1 MQLGNMAQY
10 ESSRPVSRRA
20 FVRGLAGTAG
30 SAAIGGEAAAQSDGN
45 GSGGT
50 SASGPI
56 DFGGWL
62 EDVSY
67 WGGQANDQTGKQKVT
82 ITVGG
87 DANNGLS
94 FAPVAVHVDPG
105 TTVTWEWSG
114 NGGAHNVVAEDDSFK
129 SGSPVAQAGTTF
141 SHTLDG
147 NGVNNYYCQPHRS
160 QGMKGSVAVG
170 QVPHKSQAAQQ
181 EVKPEEMGVPIQPH
195 YVGIAAVLTMMS
207 SLVFVFY
214 LLKYG
219 ESPHAKGGDQ
229 S

>member
-1 MQLGNMAQY
+1 MAQS
-10 ESSRPVSRRA
+10 EPSRSVSRRA

-30 SAAIGGEAAAQSDGN
+30 SAAIAGEAAAQSDGN
-45 GSGGT
+45 GSGGGGGG
-50 SASGPI
+50 GPI

-62 EDVSY
+62 EDVGY
-67 WGGQANDQTGKQKVT
+67 WGGQVNDQTGNQKVT

-105 TTVTWEWSG
+105 TTVTWQWSG
-114 NGGAHNVVAEDDSFK
+114 KGGAHNVVAEDNSFN
-129 SGSPVAQAGTTF
+129 SGSPVAKAGTTF
-141 SHTLDG
+141 THTFEED
-147 NGVNNYYCQPHRS
+147 GVNNYYCQPHRS

-170 QVPHKSQAAQQ
+170 SVPRKSPATQQ
-181 EVKPEEMGVPIQPH
+181 EVEPEEMGVPIQPH
-195 YVGIAAVLTMMS
+195 YVGIAAVLTMTS

-219 ESPHAKGGDQ
+219 ESPHTKGGDT
-229 S
+229 

>member
-1 MQLGNMAQY
+1 MAQSG
-10 ESSRPVSRRA
+10 SSRPVSRRA

-30 SAAIGGEAAAQSDGN
+30 SAAIVGEAAAQSDGN
-45 GSGGT
+45 GGGG

-62 EDVSY
+62 EDVGY
-67 WGGQANDQTGKQKVT
+67 WGGQANDQTGKKKVT

-105 TTVTWEWSG
+105 TTVTWKWSG
-114 NGGAHNVVAEDDSFK
+114 KGGAHNVVAEDDSFK
-129 SGSPVAQAGTTF
+129 SGSPVAKAGHTF
-141 SHTLDG
+141 THTFEG

-170 QVPHKSQAAQQ
+170 QVPHKSPAAQQ
-181 EVKPEEMGVPIQPH
+181 EAEPEEMGVPIQPH
-195 YVGIAAVLTMMS
+195 YVGIAAILTMTS
-207 SLVFVFY
+207 SLAFVFY

-219 ESPHAKGGDQ
+219 ESPHTKG
-229 S
+229 SS